1 MSQIYS
7 QLESIAAV
15 FGSVPGLSASVELP
29 AEVSPGSPQVA
40 PVIFVD
46 SYSIEVDD
54 DYIDRVR
61 CVVNANWR
69 IRIGTDIGAD
79 RKDEMTIIES
89 CLTAI
94 PAGMCSVNIT
104 ATDTQQRAVGS
115 NYMEPTI
122 TTVSFIFLERTQ

>member
-1 MSQIYS
+1 MSKLYS
-7 QLESIAAV
+7 QLESIAAE
-15 FGSVPGLSASVELP
+15 FGSVPGLSASVEIP

-46 SYSIEVDD
+46 SYSLEVDD
-54 DYIDRVR
+54 DYSDRVR

-79 RKDEMTIIES
+79 RQDEMTMIES

-94 PAGMCSVNIT
+94 TPGMCSVNVT
-104 ATDTQQRAVGS
+104 ATDAQPRAAGS
-115 NYMEPTI
+115 NYMQPTI